1 MKLLILNT
9 FFLLFFH
16 AILTAQPTQKEHYIG
31 AFYMTDTRSTPDGG
45 CLVAGLSDGDSIHVR
60 RLNANLEPIFSTTF
74 SVADSVAFLDQV
86 VAVQAILLKD
96 GSVVVVL
103 NIFQCDIFTK
113 SQILRIAPDGINI
126 LWHKKL
132 DYGYREIFTGSDSTF
147 IVSGYSVWPIAYDLN
162 GDLVSFDFNLPW
174 PNDRIP
180 LSSDRYLNAV
190 DDRVFLSN
198 LQGYPIGLPWF
209 SPEPI
214 IRLDTIHG
222 GGFVAFGKSDAY
234 ILSEMLNLIE
244 IRPIPIALQDLKFI
258 TSKEGFVALV
268 KQGIYENT
276 IIKTYNPDFQEIAA
290 YDLGRNLA
298 TKGNFFV
305 DYANVDLL
313 DVHSD
318 RLIVV
323 ANHAIL
329 GSSNQVWLFSDTT
342 GNSGAWSSTLD
353 LAVTGIYFSGTPT
366 GTAQINTSPPIMS
379 TFYSAN
385 YTNVY
390 VQVENKGMDTIQYC
404 KISYFGG
411 NSCYDNP
418 FCESNAI
425 RVTKEFG
432 ALNLAPNTSILLDF
446 DTLTVFCSTQDL
458 REICLTASEIN
469 HIRDNKDTN
478 NRFCEYFPTLYV
490 PTNEPALQRTRI
502 APNPATNI
510 VSVTFD
516 KVFEGT
522 VAVISP
528 LGTAVFQQQVS
539 GAQVYQINLP
549 ELPSGNYFIRLQGND
564 GNTRVERLSI
574 IR

>member
-16 AILTAQPTQKEHYIG
+16 AILTAQSTQKEHYVG

-45 CLVAGLSDGDSIHVR
+45 CLLSGISDGDSIHVR
-60 RLNANLEPIFSTTF
+60 RLDANLKSIFKATF
-74 SVADSVAFLDQV
+74 SLADSISSFDQV
-86 VAVQAILLKD
+86 VAAQSILLED
-96 GSVVVVL
+96 GSVVVVA
-103 NIFQCDIFTK
+103 NVFQCDIFTN
-113 SQILRIAPDGINI
+113 SQILRIAPDGITV
-126 LWHKKL
+126 LWHKTL
-132 DYGYREIFTGSDSTF
+132 DYGYGQIFSGSDSTF
-147 IVSGYSVWPIAYDLN
+147 ILSGYSVWPIAYNLN
-162 GDLVSFDFNLPW
+162 GDKVPSDFNLPW
-174 PNDRIP
+174 PNDRMV
-180 LSSDRYLNAV
+180 LSSDLYLNAG

-209 SPEPI
+209 SPVPI

-244 IRPIPIALQDLKFI
+244 IRPIPTALQDLKLI

-276 IIKTYNPDFQEIAA
+276 IIKTFNPYFQEIAA
-290 YDLGRNLA
+290 YDLGRNLK
-298 TKGNFFV
+298 TKGDYFV
-305 DYANVDLL
+305 NYANSDLL
-313 DVHSD
+313 DVHGD
-318 RLIVV
+318 RFIMV

-329 GSSNQVWLFSDTT
+329 DPSNQVWLFSDTT
-342 GNSGAWSSTLD
+342 GNSGAWSSSVD
-353 LAVTGIYFSGTPT
+353 LAVTDISFSGTPN
-366 GTAQINTSPPIMS
+366 GTTQTISSPPFFSIQ
-379 TFYSAN
+379 YSAN

-411 NSCYDNP
+411 NSCYDTP
-418 FCESNAI
+418 FCGSTEI

-469 HIRDNKDTN
+469 HVRDIKDTN

-490 PTNEPALQRTRI
+490 PTNEPTLQRTRV
-502 APNPATNI
+502 APNPATNTI
-510 VSVTFD
+510 SLTFD

-522 VAVISP
+522 VTVVSP
-528 LGTAVFQQQVS
+528 LGTAVFEQQVS
-539 GAQVYQINLP
+539 GAQVYPINLP

-564 GNTRVERLSI
+564 GHTRVERLAI

>member
-9 FFLLFFH
+9 FFLLFFYT
-16 AILTAQPTQKEHYIG
+16 ILTAQSTQKEHYVG

-45 CLVAGLSDGDSIHVR
+45 CLLSGISDGDSIHVR
-60 RLNANLEPIFSTTF
+60 RLDANLDPIFSTTF
-74 SVADSVAFLDQV
+74 SVADSVPFLDQV

-113 SQILRIAPDGINI
+113 SRILRIAPDGITV

-147 IVSGYSVWPIAYDLN
+147 IASGYSVWPIAYNLN
-162 GDLVSFDFNLPW
+162 GYEVPFDFNLPW
-174 PNDRIP
+174 PNDRIA
-180 LSSDRYLNAV
+180 LSSDLYLNAG

-214 IRLDTIHG
+214 IRLDSIPN

-234 ILSEMLNLIE
+234 ILSETLNLIE
-244 IRPIPIALQDLKFI
+244 IRPIPTAFQDLKLI
-258 TSKEGFVALV
+258 TSKDGFVALV

-276 IIKTYNPDFQEIAA
+276 IIKTFNPYFQEIAA
-290 YDLGRNLA
+290 YDLGRNLQ
-298 TKGNFFV
+298 TKGNYFV
-305 DYANVDLL
+305 NYTNTDLL
-313 DVHSD
+313 DVHGD
-318 RLIVV
+318 RFIVV

-353 LAVTGIYFSGTPT
+353 LAVTGISFSGTPT
-366 GTAQINTSPPIMS
+366 GAAQINTSPPLIT

-390 VQVENKGMDTIQYC
+390 VQVENKGIDTIQYC

-411 NSCYDNP
+411 TSCYDNP

-425 RVTKEFG
+425 WVTKEFG
-432 ALNLAPNTSILLDF
+432 ALNLAPNTSLLLDF
-446 DTLTVFCSTQDL
+446 DTLTVFCSKQDL

-469 HIRDNKDTN
+469 HVRDNKDTN

-490 PTNEPALQRTRI
+490 PTNEPALQRIRI
-502 APNPATNI
+502 APNPAINTI
-510 VSVTFD
+510 SLSLD
-516 KVFEGT
+516 QVFEGT
-522 VAVISP
+522 VTVIAP
-528 LGTAVFQQQVS
+528 LGTAVFEQQVS

-549 ELPSGNYFIRLQGND
+549 ELPSGNYFIRLQGID
-564 GNTRVERLSI
+564 GSSKVERLSI